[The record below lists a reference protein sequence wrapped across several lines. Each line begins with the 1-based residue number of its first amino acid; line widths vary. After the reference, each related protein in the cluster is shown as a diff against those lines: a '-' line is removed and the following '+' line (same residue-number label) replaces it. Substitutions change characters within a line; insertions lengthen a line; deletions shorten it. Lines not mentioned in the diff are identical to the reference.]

1 MMKMITRGK
10 YQITI
15 WDYVLWIYSYHHDG
29 DDGDDDDD
37 DDSGK
42 RTVIAML
49 GVDSP
54 LLLCAARTWNRID
67 VDQDDDDGDGDGGD
81 DGDDGNGNLFS

>member
-1 MMKMITRGK
+1 MITLAK

-15 WDYVLWIYSYHHDG
+15 WDFVLWIYSQHH
-29 DDGDDDDD
+29 DDDDD
-37 DDSGK
+37 DDDDGGK

-67 VDQDDDDGDGDGGD
+67 VDQDDDDGYGDGDGDGGD
-81 DGDDGNGNLFS
+81 DGDDDTGNLFS